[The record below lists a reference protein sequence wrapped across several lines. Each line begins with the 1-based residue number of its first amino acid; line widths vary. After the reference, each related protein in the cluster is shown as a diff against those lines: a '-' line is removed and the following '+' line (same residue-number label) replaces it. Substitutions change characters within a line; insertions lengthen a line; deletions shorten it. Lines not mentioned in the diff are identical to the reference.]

1 MLGGPRLIMVDEE
14 MRRGVQLL
22 QVGEVDR
29 VRALAAR
36 HHGDA
41 LALDPLVDEVLS
53 IHVVPSLA
61 VLG

>member
-1 MLGGPRLIMVDEE
+1 MVDEE